1 MADILLLDNID
12 SFTYNLADQLRSN
25 GHNVVIYRNHIP
37 AQTLIERLATM
48 SNPVLMLSPGP
59 GVPSEAGCMP
69 ELLTRLRGKLPII
82 GICLGHQAIVEA
94 YGGYVGQAGE
104 ILHGKASSIEHDGQ
118 AGEILH
124 GKASSIEHDGQ
135 AMFAGLTNP
144 LPVARYHSLV
154 GSNIPAG
161 LTINAH
167 FNGMVMAVRHDAD
180 RVCGFQFHPE
190 SILTTQGARLL
201 EQTLAWAQQK
211 LEPANTLQPI
221 LEKLYQAQTLSQ
233 QESHQLF
240 SAVVRGELKPEQ
252 LAAAL
257 VSMKIRG
264 EHPNEIAGAAT
275 ALLENAA
282 PFPRP
287 DYLFADIVGTG
298 GDGSNSINISTA
310 SAFVA
315 AACGLKVAKHGNRSV
330 SSKSGSSDLLAA
342 FGINLDMNADKSR
355 QALDEL
361 GVCFLFAP
369 KYHTG
374 FRHAMPVRQQ
384 LKTRTLFNVL
394 GPLINPAHPPLAL
407 IGVYSPELV
416 LPIAETLRVLG
427 YQRAA
432 VVHSGGMDE
441 VSLHAPTIVAELHDG
456 EIKSYQLT
464 AEDFGLT
471 PYHQEQL
478 AGGTPEENRDIL
490 TRLLQGKGDA
500 AHEAAVAAN
509 VAMLMRLHG
518 HEDLQAN
525 AQTVLEVLRSGSAYD
540 RVTALAARG

>member
-12 SFTYNLADQLRSN
+12 SFTYNLADQLRAN
-25 GHNVVIYRNHIP
+25 GHNVVIYRNSVP
-37 AQTLIERLATM
+37 AQTLIERIGTM
-48 SNPVLMLSPGP
+48 DNPVLMLSPGP
-59 GVPSEAGCMP
+59 GTPSEAGCMP
-69 ELLTRLRGKLPII
+69 ELLTRMRGKLPII

-94 YGGYVGQAGE
+94 YGGYVGQA
-104 ILHGKASSIEHDGQ
+104 
-118 AGEILH
+118 
-124 GKASSIEHDGQ
+124 
-135 AMFAGLTNP
+135 
-144 LPVARYHSLV
+144 
-154 GSNIPAG
+154 
-161 LTINAH
+161 
-167 FNGMVMAVRHDAD
+167 
-180 RVCGFQFHPE
+180 
-190 SILTTQGARLL
+190 
-201 EQTLAWAQQK
+201 EQT
-211 LEPANTLQPI
+211 NVIQPI
-221 LEKLYQAQTLSQ
+221 LEKLYQAETLSQ
-233 QESHQLF
+233 QESHLLF
-240 SAVVRGELKPEQ
+240 SAVVRGEVKPEQ

-257 VSMKIRG
+257 VSMKVRG
-264 EHPNEIAGAAT
+264 EQPQEIAGAAT

-355 QALDEL
+355 TALDEL

-441 VSLHAPTIVAELHDG
+441 VSLHAPTVVAELNNG

-464 AEDFGLT
+464 ANDFGLT

-490 TRLLQGKGDA
+490 TRLLQGKGEA

-509 VAMLMRLHG
+509 VAMLMRLYG
-518 HEDLQAN
+518 HEDLKAN
-525 AQTVLEVLRSGSAYD
+525 AQRVIDVLRSGAAYD

>member
-1 MADILLLDNID
+1 
-12 SFTYNLADQLRSN
+12 
-25 GHNVVIYRNHIP
+25 
-37 AQTLIERLATM
+37 
-48 SNPVLMLSPGP
+48 
-59 GVPSEAGCMP
+59 
-69 ELLTRLRGKLPII
+69 
-82 GICLGHQAIVEA
+82 
-94 YGGYVGQAGE
+94 
-104 ILHGKASSIEHDGQ
+104 
-118 AGEILH
+118 
-124 GKASSIEHDGQ
+124 
-135 AMFAGLTNP
+135 
-144 LPVARYHSLV
+144 
-154 GSNIPAG
+154 
-161 LTINAH
+161 
-167 FNGMVMAVRHDAD
+167 MAVRHDAD
-180 RVCGFQFHPE
+180 RVCGMQFHPE
-190 SILTTQGARLL
+190 SILTSQGARLL
-201 EQTLAWAQQK
+201 EQTLNWALQK
-211 LEPANTLQPI
+211 LEQTNTLQPI

-257 VSMKIRG
+257 VSMKVRG
-264 EHPNEIAGAAT
+264 EQPQEIAGAAT

-330 SSKSGSSDLLAA
+330 SSRSGSSDLLAA
-342 FGINLDMNADKSR
+342 FGINLDMNAEKSR
-355 QALDEL
+355 DALDEL

-394 GPLINPAHPPLAL
+394 GMINPAHPPLAL

-441 VSLHAPTIVAELHDG
+441 VSLHAPTLVAELHNG
-456 EIKSYQLT
+456 EIKNYQLD
-464 AEDFGLT
+464 AADFGLT

-490 TRLLQGKGDA
+490 TRLLQGKGEP

-518 HEDLQAN
+518 EEDLQVN
-525 AQTVLEVLRSGSAYD
+525 AQKVIDVLRSGAAYD